1 MTLRLKLMLGL
12 VALTAIGLSLTI
24 VATVVALRGY
34 LVDRVDVR
42 LRAVEQVTRLP
53 LTALL
58 AGAPAD
64 SRPVLERAVAP
75 TDYVVEARRSD
86 GRILRVAGPADLTQP
101 LLTRIDTG
109 PAAER
114 GVAAATERSPA
125 GRTVPPAVDGT
136 PFTVTYGGER
146 YRAVLDH
153 LPGGETLIAQPLT
166 TVRDTLRRLVAAAAV
181 AALVVLAAIAALAW
195 LLLTR
200 GLRPLRATAR
210 TASAIAA
217 GDLSRRVPEGS
228 PRSET
233 GQLGRALNIMLGQ
246 IQAAFAARV
255 ASQNNLRRFAA
266 DASHELRTPLT
277 SIRGYVDLLR
287 AGMVPPAETDDT
299 LRRVA
304 EETARMQTLVDDLLY
319 LAHLDELRPRDRVDV
334 DLVTIAEDAAANL
347 RAVDPGRPVTVEV
360 ETGPE
365 AGRHVPGDPD
375 ALRQLLGNLLTNARV
390 HTPAGTPVTVRV
402 TGWDTATPARDRT
415 AVLAVEDGGPGMPP
429 EVTRHVFDRFY
440 RAAGSRARG
449 RSGSGLGLSIVA
461 ATAAA
466 HGGRAEVSS
475 TPEGGT
481 SFRVYLP
488 GGVSDQTP
496 ADQA

>member
-12 VALTAIGLSLTI
+12 VTLTATGLILTI

-53 LTALL
+53 LAAVL
-58 AGAPAD
+58 AGAPTG
-64 SRPVLERAVAP
+64 SRPVLERAIAP
-75 TDYVVEARRSD
+75 TDYVVEARRTD
-86 GRILRVAGPADLTQP
+86 GEILRVAGPADRSQP
-101 LLTRIDTG
+101 LLAGIATG
-109 PAAER
+109 KAA
-114 GVAAATERSPA
+114 
-125 GRTVPPAVDGT
+125 PPADGT
-136 PFTVTYGGER
+136 PFTVTHGGER

-153 LPGGETLIAQPLT
+153 VPGGEVLIAQPLA
-166 TVRDTLRRLVAAAAV
+166 TVRDTLRRLVVAAAV
-181 AALVVLAAIAALAW
+181 AALVVLAAIATLAW

-200 GLRPLRATAR
+200 GLRPLRVVAS

-217 GDLSRRVPEGS
+217 GDLSRRVPEGP

-233 GQLGRALNIMLGQ
+233 GQLSRALNIMLGQ
-246 IQAAFAARV
+246 IQAAFTARV

-334 DLVTIAEDAAANL
+334 DLVTIAEDTAANL
-347 RAVDPGRPVTVEV
+347 RAVDPGRLVTVEV
-360 ETGPE
+360 EAGPE
-365 AGRHVPGDPD
+365 AGRHVLGDPD

-390 HTPAGTPVTVRV
+390 HTPAGTTVTVRV
-402 TGWDTATPARDRT
+402 TGWDAATPAQDRA

-429 EVTRHVFDRFY
+429 EVARHVFDRFY

-481 SFRVYLP
+481 TFRVYLP

-496 ADQA
+496 ADLA

>member
-12 VALTAIGLSLTI
+12 VALTATGLILTI

-42 LRAVEQVTRLP
+42 LRAVEQVARLP
-53 LTALL
+53 LAAVL
-58 AGAPAD
+58 AGAPTG
-64 SRPVLERAVAP
+64 SRPVLERAIAP
-75 TDYVVEARRSD
+75 TDYVVEARRTD
-86 GRILRVAGPADLTQP
+86 GEILRVAGPADRSPP
-101 LLTRIDTG
+101 LLAEIATG
-109 PAAER
+109 K
-114 GVAAATERSPA
+114 ATGEITGETTGTTA
-125 GRTVPPAVDGT
+125 PPADGT
-136 PFTVTYGGER
+136 PFTVTHSGER

-153 LPGGETLIAQPLT
+153 VPGGEVLIAQPLA
-166 TVRDTLRRLVAAAAV
+166 TVRDTLRRLVVAAAV
-181 AALVVLAAIAALAW
+181 AALVVLAAIATLAW

-200 GLRPLRATAR
+200 GLRPLRVVAS

-217 GDLSRRVPEGS
+217 GDLSRRVPEGP

-233 GQLGRALNIMLGQ
+233 GQLSRALNIMLGQ
-246 IQAAFAARV
+246 IQAAFTARV

-347 RAVDPGRPVTVEV
+347 RAVDPARPVTVEV
-360 ETGPE
+360 EAGPE
-365 AGRHVPGDPD
+365 AGRHVLGDPD

-390 HTPAGTPVTVRV
+390 HTPAGTTVTVRV
-402 TGWDTATPARDRT
+402 TGWDAATPAQDRA

-429 EVTRHVFDRFY
+429 EVARHVFDRFY

-481 SFRVYLP
+481 TFRVYLP